1 MVDRKTYTP
10 DEYQSSFIDY
20 YGGFGGIDVKK
31 APPPVDADPTDTVS
45 PDVLSPVGDD
55 DGASIFNQ
63 MNITTGMP
71 AFSSEDYDYNDY
83 IKNFSETEQEK
94 TGAGKDK
101 SLSGFVDW
109 AKNQIQTKPEL
120 LIGTATGVP
129 GLGAMMA
136 VGAAMNRKEQL
147 KNANKIAESGGT
159 GGAMFKFNNQTIS
172 RAPGSR
178 IYSGTLGGMTQQQV
192 ANVEAIRR
200 GFIPGTMQ
208 ENQVADEDGG
218 GWEQTGKGYLTSIGG
233 AAMDA
238 YGTVHSASGVQGGS
252 ASQATALREK
262 LFVDAMNERGISLA
276 GINVSSAA
284 LEMKQ
289 ALDASMR
296 GGIGTFETVRR
307 QDGSTYN
314 DNLGTA
320 QDFVKNYVVGKYG
333 SGTTQDDEGSGT
345 AGAGTTSVAGAVRP
359 SYASSAYRAPGSMG
373 YEAGRT
379 PADLARRRVEVAVG
393 LPGNEERMAAARE
406 EEAKKQA
413 EAQAARDKERRQ
425 KEAEQ
430 RYREQQQ
437 QEDDDFNPADPGGFG
452 QDTTSGFQDSY
463 TEQEIAG
470 AYFAD
475 GGRVGMQMGGTA
487 PQAAP
492 AGFVERPPSQ
502 VSEAATVAD
511 DKPMSVPEGT
521 FVINAAAVEI
531 AGETDIA
538 KMLNKA
544 YENYRVRGG
553 KEVMGRTPSKE
564 EIDVAVSRGEV
575 IIPPHI
581 AKIIGYDRLEK
592 INNRGKKETSKRI
605 EENGQRPV
613 GAAGGGFLDVGKY
626 AEGDEVLPT
635 PKPSLVD
642 RRRDEALADVE
653 LRADLESY
661 IKDDKLAR
669 LGWDLYSKGEIDMTG
684 VMLRNPNTGEDY
696 AASSLGGIYFPK
708 KGQEMY
714 PGPVEVAKAD
724 TDQTVMPTLGKMQV
738 GKDIRTDIPS
748 IYYYAEKN
756 PALEVRRDKDGKII
770 NTPQEMSRAG
780 VFITMAHELRHA
792 ALNYIHNEGKL
803 KNVIGTPRAE
813 ERLMDYYDY
822 HNRMTA
828 SKSDPSV
835 PPISPL
841 SLQAG
846 RQEFA
851 SFDPMQR
858 ELNEY
863 YENIAAAAL
872 KGRKVPPRAK
882 RIKKN
887 FFKKFVSDLFN

>member
-1 MVDRKTYTP
+1 
-10 DEYQSSFIDY
+10 
-20 YGGFGGIDVKK
+20 
-31 APPPVDADPTDTVS
+31 
-45 PDVLSPVGDD
+45 
-55 DGASIFNQ
+55 
-63 MNITTGMP
+63 MNISTGRP
-71 AFSSEDYDYNDY
+71 TFSSEDYDYNEY
-83 IKNFSETEQEK
+83 IKNFGETEQEK
-94 TGAGKDK
+94 TKAGEDK
-101 SLSGFVDW
+101 SLGGFVDW
-109 AKNQIQTKPEL
+109 AKNQLQTKPEL
-120 LIGTATGVP
+120 LVGTATGVP
-129 GLGAMMA
+129 GLGAVMT
-136 VGAAMNRKEQL
+136 VGAAMNRKQQL

-159 GGAMFKFNNQTIS
+159 GGAMFKVNDQVIS

-178 IYSGTLGGMTQQQV
+178 IYSGTLGGMSQQQV
-192 ANVEAIRR
+192 ANIEAIRR
-200 GFIPGTMQ
+200 GFIPGTMV
-208 ENQVADEDGG
+208 ERAISDDADGTPHGG
-218 GWEQTGKGYLTSIGG
+218 GFNFTGKGYLTSIGG

-238 YGTVHSASGVQGGS
+238 YGNIHSVAGSQMAS

-262 LFVDAMNERGISLA
+262 LFVDAMKDAGISLA
-276 GINVSSAA
+276 GVNVSSAA

-289 ALDASMR
+289 ALDANMK

-314 DNLGTA
+314 NNLGTA
-320 QDFVKNYVVGKYG
+320 QGFVTNYVTNKYG
-333 SGTTQDDEGSGT
+333 SGTTEDDGGD
-345 AGAGTTSVAGAVRP
+345 AGAGTTSVAGRADPR
-359 SYASSAYRAPGSMG
+359 YAGYVPATGARSRERSSEIVSAIVDRVTKSDDKSGGSIALPEDTG
-373 YEAGRT
+373 PT
-379 PADLARRRVEVAVG
+379 PAEMERLARAQEQASLAASKTAAQIAAEARRR
-393 LPGNEERMAAARE
+393 
-406 EEAKKQA
+406 A
-413 EAQAARDKERRQ
+413 E
-425 KEAEQ
+425 
-430 RYREQQQ
+430 QQ
-437 QEDDDFNPADPGGFG
+437 QEDEGPPPSGPPTEYSIDTGFEDRTDFGGS
-452 QDTTSGFQDSY
+452 SGP
-463 TEQEIAG
+463 
-470 AYFAD
+470 FAE
-475 GGRVGMQMGGTA
+475 GGRVGLQMGGT
-487 PQAAP
+487 PGAP

-531 AGETDIA
+531 AGEADIA

-544 YENYRVRGG
+544 YENYRARGG

-564 EIDVAVSRGEV
+564 EVDVAVSRGEV
-575 IIPPHI
+575 LVPPAI

-592 INNRGKKETSKRI
+592 INNRGKKETKQRI
-605 EENGQRPV
+605 EENGQGRR

-626 AEGDEVLPT
+626 AEGDEVIPT

-661 IKDDKLAR
+661 IKNDKLAR
-669 LGWDLYSKGEIDMTG
+669 LGWDLYSTGEIDMAG
-684 VMLRNPNTGEDY
+684 VMLRNVETGQNY
-696 AASSLGGIYFPK
+696 KSGTYSGFYFPK
-708 KGQEMY
+708 EGQEMY

-724 TDQTVMPTLGKMQV
+724 TRKTKMPRMAELQTGQS
-738 GKDIRTDIPS
+738 IRTDIPS

-756 PALEVRRDKDGKII
+756 PTLKIRRDKDGKII
-770 NTPQEMSRAG
+770 NTPQEMSRAD

-792 ALNYIHNEGKL
+792 ALNYLHNEGKL

-828 SKSDPSV
+828 SKSDTSV
-835 PPISPL
+835 PPISPS

-887 FFKKFVSDLFN
+887 FFEKFINDLFN